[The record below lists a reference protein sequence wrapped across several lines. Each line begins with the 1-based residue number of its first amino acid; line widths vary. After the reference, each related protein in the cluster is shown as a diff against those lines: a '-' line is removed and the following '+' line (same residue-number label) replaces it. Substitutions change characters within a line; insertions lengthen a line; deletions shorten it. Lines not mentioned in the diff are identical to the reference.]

1 MDMQYNRV
9 KLLEVSNLLALF
21 FARTEFFA
29 WQAPHSFYGENG
41 PSSSEEARKT
51 G

>member
-1 MDMQYNRV
+1 
-9 KLLEVSNLLALF
+9 LLALF

-29 WQAPHSFYGENG
+29 WQAPHTFYGGNG
-41 PSSSEEARKT
+41 PSSEEEEARKT